1 MFLALNPDR
10 LRVLDWALLM
20 MLGALVIIP
29 ALGQTRA
36 CISHEILHAE
46 IIREMA
52 ERGDYVETKILGE
65 RIPDKPPVM
74 HAPAALLTRWLG
86 HPSLWVARFPSALAG
101 ILGILAA
108 YEIGRALLDR
118 RAALLGAVALL
129 GMPGYSLLAREAL
142 PDMILCTGISF
153 SCLGL
158 VLGMRAQKPFVR
170 TIYFAL
176 AGGAAGV
183 AVLAKG
189 PIGLLFPVV
198 FAILVPFRR
207 AEFKR
212 PRVGW
217 LVFIVGLLATAA
229 IWAVPAYLRDHG
241 LYLHQVIFQ
250 RDLNLAEA
258 VQKKPFYLYF
268 GVGFLLSL
276 PLSIFLPAALLDCRR
291 HGYSSLLAMSAA
303 ILLVFSCVPKKRD
316 HYLLPMYPFLALGI
330 ATAIVRRTET
340 SLLVRRVTWT
350 LVPLSL
356 AAMPLYFAVIQ
367 PRILHTED
375 PEIVFAKEVLPIIG
389 TDGRVFCVEVHSEVL
404 AWVAGRYDGMSDLN
418 LKSATTVDRLR
429 QAPKGVYLLI
439 NEKNLAPLLKTT
451 GPLPLR
457 LLLDRRVRKETW
469 ELYRFDDAP
478 DPVSMKAVKAI

>member
-1 MFLALNPDR
+1 
-10 LRVLDWALLM
+10 
-20 MLGALVIIP
+20 
-29 ALGQTRA
+29 
-36 CISHEILHAE
+36 
-46 IIREMA
+46 
-52 ERGDYVETKILGE
+52 
-65 RIPDKPPVM
+65 
-74 HAPAALLTRWLG
+74 
-86 HPSLWVARFPSALAG
+86 
-101 ILGILAA
+101 
-108 YEIGRALLDR
+108 
-118 RAALLGAVALL
+118 
-129 GMPGYSLLAREAL
+129 
-142 PDMILCTGISF
+142 
-153 SCLGL
+153 
-158 VLGMRAQKPFVR
+158 
-170 TIYFAL
+170 
-176 AGGAAGV
+176 
-183 AVLAKG
+183 
-189 PIGLLFPVV
+189 LFPIV

-207 AEFKR
+207 MDLKR
-212 PRVGW
+212 PLLGW
-217 LVFIVGLLATAA
+217 LVFVVGLLAATA

-250 RDLNLAEA
+250 PDLNLAEA
-258 VQKKPFYLYF
+258 VSKKPFYLYF

-276 PLSIFLPAALLDCRR
+276 PLSIFLPMALIDCRR
-291 HGYSSLLAMSAA
+291 HGYSSLLAMAAA

-330 ATAIVRRTET
+330 ATAIVRRSET

-389 TDGRVFCVEVHSEVL
+389 TDGRVFCVQVHSEVL
-404 AWVAGRYDGMSDLN
+404 AWVAGRYDGMSN
-418 LKSATTVDRLR
+418 LDPKSATTADRLR

-439 NEKNLAPLLKTT
+439 DEKNLAPLLKTT
-451 GPLPLR
+451 GPLPLK